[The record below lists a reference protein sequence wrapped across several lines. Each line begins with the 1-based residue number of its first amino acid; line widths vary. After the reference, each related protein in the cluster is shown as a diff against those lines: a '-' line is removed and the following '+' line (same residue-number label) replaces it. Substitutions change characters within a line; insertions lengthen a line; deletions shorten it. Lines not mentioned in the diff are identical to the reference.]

1 MSNNDRIFCPMCG
14 ASNRIGARFCTNC
27 GAPLPVLNSDRNT
40 AGEPV
45 QVNRPQYESA
55 PPYGGVPH
63 VRPLPVGTPVY
74 TGVSMYRA
82 RRRQAVR
89 NMILIVSAVI
99 MSLVTMFLPTRLSG
113 GVQRI
118 AEWGASLTD
127 SNVSLPSAVNLFNA
141 HRVLAFVKAYSS
153 EVDTDIRLMFGF
165 FPIFGIIVTASG
177 LILLIFE
184 IIRSTRHIG
193 LYGLLM
199 YLSLWVAV
207 IARLGIV
214 RGLDQSGLMTDSQA
228 HDAAYCVIYLVVAN
242 CAFLALS
249 IVCSVKN
256 RGYSG
261 GTVGQSKMP
270 AFLIFSGIV
279 IAAAAAAMFLI
290 NSSSLRGNGLARSGS
305 EVELIADSD
314 AEDSHSYSG
323 DSQPEK
329 SIEEATTDTTVEA
342 SVQEDSE
349 SSTALTESMA
359 ESGSV
364 VESGMDTESSE
375 IDSSTS
381 EDMTSDGNQTDNST
395 VAESDSTATSAVSS
409 SVIDAE
415 SSFYGIWCAASQN
428 EDDLSQMSDKLSA
441 ISGIEP
447 CIVLSTD
454 WSNLNT
460 SPWYCLSAGKFATQ
474 EDAEAMLPTVRQ
486 VVDSAYVKYAGD
498 FIGADVEY

>member
-1 MSNNDRIFCPMCG
+1 MCG

-55 PPYGGVPH
+55 PLSDRAPYAGPGSGG
-63 VRPLPVGTPVY
+63 TNAF
-74 TGVSMYRA
+74 TGVNMYRA

-279 IAAAAAAMFLI
+279 IAAAAVVMFLI
-290 NSSSLRGNGLARSGS
+290 NASQSQGNGLTRSGS
-305 EVELIADSD
+305 DVELVEDSD
-314 AEDSHSYSG
+314 ADVSQSNTEDSQG
-323 DSQPEK
+323 DSQ
-329 SIEEATTDTTVEA
+329 S
-342 SVQEDSE
+342 
-349 SSTALTESMA
+349 
-359 ESGSV
+359 
-364 VESGMDTESSE
+364 VESTEDTDATNNDATEDTDQGYSE
-375 IDSSTS
+375 ADAAV
-381 EDMTSDGNQTDNST
+381 T
-395 VAESDSTATSAVSS
+395 VPAAESDAVADSNADTTSSETESNSSEGSTSDQNQVDSSSSTGSDNTETAAATS
-409 SVIDAE
+409 SVMDAE
-415 SSFYGIWCAASQN
+415 SSFYGIWCAASKN
-428 EDDLSQMSDKLSA
+428 EDDLRQMSDKLSA
-441 ISGIEP
+441 IAGVEP
-447 CIVLSTD
+447 YIVLSTD
-454 WSNLNT
+454 WSDLN
-460 SPWYCLSAGKFATQ
+460 SEPWYCLSAGRYSTQ
-474 EDAEAMLPTVRQ
+474 SEAEAMLTAVQQ
-486 VVDSAYVKYAGD
+486 VIGSAYVKYTGE